1 MGKIDTAFAV
11 FICCK
16 MDAKTY
22 KTLTLQQN
30 HINQL
35 CMPCFQLRSSELV
48 VHDEVEQSV
57 NRLSRRRQS
66 KACPQA
72 KVAVKKNS

>member
-1 MGKIDTAFAV
+1 M
-11 FICCK
+11 
-16 MDAKTY
+16 
-22 KTLTLQQN
+22 LQQN

-35 CMPCFQLRSSELV
+35 CMPCFQLSSSELV

-72 KVAVKKNS
+72 KVAVKKHS